1 MRFTTNA
8 TSTVVLSAKFIHH
21 INHSCKSMGK
31 LINWNTKKKE
41 FQVLRRHKNQEIH
54 ISNNYYNYKY
64 FQCIQYTWI
73 LSISYLLKKMSLIS
87 MTQSVPSH
95 HEAPKSWPRHHNLGD
110 QRQGPSE
117 GCFGCFVSGHAT
129 NHLMVDNPNTG
140 KPELIGAVGVVNLH
154 EWLIFMEH
162 GEYNIPY
169 MDSMGNG
176 NIVQQWK
183 KGPWLLRVYRGWRTT
198 QFMWDFKMPF
208 IYKDPY

>member
-1 MRFTTNA
+1 M
-8 TSTVVLSAKFIHH
+8 
-21 INHSCKSMGK
+21 
-31 LINWNTKKKE
+31 
-41 FQVLRRHKNQEIH
+41 RRHKNQDIH